1 MNYPDVIKTTKQRY
15 YNEIVLENV
24 LQCGKMWVL

>member
-1 MNYPDVIKTTKQRY
+1 MNYPNVIKTTKQRY

-24 LQCGKMWVL
+24 LQCGKM